1 VHVRLQRKFRV
12 HVRFSSGC
20 SACTPVSLSDAPC
33 ARTLLRRM
41 FRMLEGLSELHDD
54 VFMRLTFAAIG
65 DQFHVAQIVRIR
77 IRICCDPSYI
87 LVK

>member
-1 VHVRLQRKFRV
+1 
-12 HVRFSSGC
+12 
-20 SACTPVSLSDAPC
+20 
-33 ARTLLRRM
+33 M